1 MASTT
6 TTTNPSRPTPCK
18 FFAAGYCKNGD
29 KCLFEHSK
37 AALET
42 RPASG
47 VPVAT
52 GIPVPQDSDQKKTK
66 LCKNFAAGHCSFGV
80 KCTFAHGEGE
90 LSGKAVKGKAVEDPT
105 NALSIGKILRF
116 VGESVKPTDDGLS
129 AAAWMPVEGATSV
142 FESPLGLVFYC
153 EDELHEARIQV
164 AADEDTTALTLA
176 KGTCK
181 YKNMCTN
188 SSCNESHPFGCRFGV
203 GCRDPSNCKFLHP
216 DPSTVNTGAQECR
229 FGVMCNRKTCE
240 DAHPL
245 GRMGAATFKVKPIL
259 ATHNSDRTPL
269 AAGPKELNLGKPPA
283 KVTHFSF
290 QGEFA
295 FYYTPY
301 DGPWAKDGHF
311 FQTVTILRFN
321 VNKQAHT
328 KMGDYS
334 LEGHYC
340 NAAVGSGG
348 YFVLSWWPYE
358 GEAIR
363 AIWEAGKQTREQA
376 RVIRALQLELASKD
390 KAIQRRDEKLSH
402 VHEKLS
408 HVQHQLQISKEREQ
422 RAREEAERKKQRAR
436 EEAERKK
443 QEWLERQQLREAAR
457 EQAIRAARE
466 RAERNREK
474 REERYRLRDPIHIY
488 ALVSG
493 ADGSSAKDWT
503 LILDYHKGAHSLKLS
518 PPSSAKAA
526 GFGVSERSLQR
537 LRITEHSKVFEFEL
551 CAPTDLRTVGRLPIV
566 PGRLCEG
573 F

>member
-1 MASTT
+1 M
-6 TTTNPSRPTPCK
+6 
-18 FFAAGYCKNGD
+18 
-29 KCLFEHSK
+29 
-37 AALET
+37 AALMT

-66 LCKNFAAGHCSFGV
+66 LCTNFAAGHCRFGV
-80 KCTFAHGEGE
+80 NCNFAHGEGE
-90 LSGKAVKGKAVEDPT
+90 LRGKTVKGKAVEDPT
-105 NALSIGKILRF
+105 NALSLGQILRF
-116 VGESVKPTDDGLS
+116 VCESAKPADHDKS
-129 AAAWMPVEGATSV
+129 AAAWSVETNKDIFDFRHGENGANKVQKRGTQRWTPVEGATSV
-142 FESPLGLVFYC
+142 FSSPLGLVFYC

-164 AADEDTTALTLA
+164 AADEETTGLTLA
-176 KGTCK
+176 KATCK

-188 SSCNESHPFGCRFGV
+188 PSCNESHPFGCRFGV
-203 GCRDPSNCKFLHP
+203 GCRDPSKCKFLHP
-216 DPSTVNTGAQECR
+216 DPSTVTAGAQVCQ

-245 GRMGAATFKVKPIL
+245 GRMGPATFKVKPIF
-259 ATHNSDRTPL
+259 ATHNADLTPL
-269 AAGPKELNLGKPPA
+269 ATGPEELNLGKPPA

-290 QGEFA
+290 QGEFV

-301 DGPWAKDGHF
+301 DGPWAKTGHF

-321 VNKQAHT
+321 ANKQAHI
-328 KMGDYS
+328 KVGDYS
-334 LEGHYC
+334 LDGHYC

-358 GEAIR
+358 DEAIR
-363 AIWEAGKQTREQA
+363 AIWEAGKQTREKD
-376 RVIRALQLELASKD
+376 RMIRALQLELASKD
-390 KAIQRRDEKLSH
+390 IAIQRRDEKLN
-402 VHEKLS
+402 E
-408 HVQHQLQISKEREQ
+408 VQQQLQRERKQREWLEQKER
-422 RAREEAERKKQRAR
+422 ARR

-443 QEWLERQQLREAAR
+443 QEWLERRQLREAAR

-466 RAERNREK
+466 RAERNHADRI
-474 REERYRLRDPIHIY
+474 ERFRLKDPIHIY
-488 ALVSG
+488 ALAGG
-493 ADGSSAKDWT
+493 AAGNSAKDWT
-503 LILDYHKGAHSLKLS
+503 LILDYHKGAHSLELS

-526 GFGVSERSLQR
+526 GIGVSERPLQR

-566 PGRLCEG
+566 LGLLCEG